1 MFQEVLTARDTG
13 QIHQTSMKLLAEVG
27 VDFPCEEA
35 LLAFRK
41 HGIRADGD
49 RVYLGE
55 DQLMKAL
62 ETVPKQ
68 LTVHARNPDRSV
80 SIGGGDSKGGRPG
93 ERVYPVFA
101 PGYGAPF
108 LVDAEVGKRDPTM
121 QDYTNLV
128 KLAHALPNQD
138 LSGHLLVEPGDVPAA
153 SAHLQMLQAHMVHS
167 DKPFIGS
174 AVGARGAQHT
184 MEMAHILFGGVGDRA
199 VTLGLINSLSP
210 LAYGTEMLEA
220 LVAYA
225 QARQPVV
232 IAALMM
238 AGSTGPVTLAGVLAT
253 QTAELLAGIA
263 LTQLISPGTPV
274 IFGSTSTNIDMK
286 SGALAIGSPELSQL
300 IAAHAQLARYYG
312 LPSRSGGA
320 LTDASYP
327 DAQAGFESMMGLLT
341 TVNCGLDFVMHAG
354 GILSSYLAFSYEKF
368 VLDDEMCGMVRCLH
382 QGIAVTPE
390 TLAYDVIANVG
401 PGGNYLMEMHTV
413 KRCRKEF
420 WPPTVCDRSGLEG
433 WMQGGRQ
440 DAVARARQ
448 RWQNL
453 VAEHE
458 DPPLDRTTARQLQAF
473 VEEHSV

>member
-1 MFQEVLTARDTG
+1 MYQELLSAKDVE
-13 QIHQTSMKLLAEVG
+13 QIHLTSMSLLAEVG
-27 VDFPCEEA
+27 VDFAYEEA
-35 LLAFRK
+35 LRAFQR
-41 HGIRADGD
+41 HGVRTEGS
-49 RVYLGE
+49 RVYLSE
-55 DQLMKAL
+55 EQLMKAL

-68 LTVHARNPDRSV
+68 FTVHARNPAHSV
-80 SIGGGDSKGGRPG
+80 TIGGGDGQITH
-93 ERVYPVFA
+93 PVFA

-108 LVDAEVGKRDPTM
+108 LVDAEVGKRAPSMD
-121 QDYTNLV
+121 DYHSLV

-153 SAHLQMLQAHMVHS
+153 SAHLHMLHAHMVHS
-167 DKPFIGS
+167 DKGFIGS

-184 MEMAHILFGGVGDRA
+184 MEMADILFGGIGDRA

-263 LTQLISPGTPV
+263 LTQMISPGTPV
-274 IFGSTSTNIDMK
+274 IFGSTSTNVDMK
-286 SGALAIGSPELSQL
+286 SGALAIGSPELSQM
-300 IAAHAQLARYYG
+300 IAAHAQLARHYG

-327 DAQAGFESMMGLLT
+327 DAQAGFESMMALLT

-354 GILSSYLAFSYEKF
+354 GILSSYLAFSYEKL
-368 VLDDEMCGMVRCLH
+368 VLDDEMCGMVRRLH

-420 WPPTVCDRSGLEG
+420 WAPALCDRGGLEA

-440 DAVARARQ
+440 DAVTRASQ
-448 RWQNL
+448 RWQRL
-453 VAEHE
+453 VAEHS
-458 DPPLDRTTARQLQAF
+458 DPPLDETTVRQLRAF
-473 VEEHSV
+473 VEKNSA